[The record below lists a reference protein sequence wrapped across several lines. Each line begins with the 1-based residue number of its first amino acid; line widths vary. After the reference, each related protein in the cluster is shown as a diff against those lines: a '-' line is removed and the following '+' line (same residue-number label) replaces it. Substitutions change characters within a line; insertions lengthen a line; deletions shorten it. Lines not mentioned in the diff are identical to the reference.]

1 MIDANISAICYLI
14 SSVLFILSLKGLSSP
29 KTSRRGNVFG
39 VLGMSIAII
48 TLIMQPNSTN
58 FTYMF
63 SAILIGGLI
72 GSFLGIKIKM
82 TAMPQLVAAFHSLV
96 GLAAVLVATGA
107 FLAPEKFNIFVNEK
121 IKIISAIEMSIGL
134 VVGAITFSGSIIAFA
149 KLQGI
154 MSGNPIIF
162 KFQHF
167 INACLALLT
176 LLLIYLFVVNQELNI
191 FLILAILSL
200 VIGVLI
206 IIPIGGADMPVVV
219 SMLNSYSGWAAA
231 GIGFTLENISL
242 IIVGA
247 LVGSSGAIL
256 SYIMCKAMNR
266 SFISV
271 ILGGFGETS
280 SNKNKDHADKN
291 VKSGGATDASF
302 IMKNSENVII
312 VPGYGMAVAQA
323 QHILKEMCELL
334 KKENIKVT
342 FAIHPVAGRMPGH
355 MNVLLAEA
363 NVPYDDVFELE
374 EINSDFSSCD
384 VAFVIGANDIT
395 NPAAKNDPTSPIA
408 GMPILDI
415 VSAKTVLFVKRSL
428 SPGYAGIDN
437 EVFYNEN
444 TLMLFGDA
452 KKMVEEIVKEL
463 N

>member
-29 KTSRRGNVFG
+29 ETSRRGNVFG
-39 VLGMSIAII
+39 ILRMSIAII

-206 IIPIGGADMPVVV
+206 IIPIGGADIPVVV
-219 SMLNSYSGWAAA
+219 SIFKFYSGWAAA

-280 SNKNKDHADKN
+280 SNKNKDHVNKN

-302 IMKNSENVII
+302 IMKNSESVII
-312 VPGYGMAVAQA
+312 VPGYVHGSSSSSAYF
-323 QHILKEMCELL
+323 K
-334 KKENIKVT
+334 
-342 FAIHPVAGRMPGH
+342 R
-355 MNVLLAEA
+355 NV
-363 NVPYDDVFELE
+363 
-374 EINSDFSSCD
+374 
-384 VAFVIGANDIT
+384 
-395 NPAAKNDPTSPIA
+395 
-408 GMPILDI
+408 
-415 VSAKTVLFVKRSL
+415 
-428 SPGYAGIDN
+428 
-437 EVFYNEN
+437 
-444 TLMLFGDA
+444 
-452 KKMVEEIVKEL
+452 
-463 N
+463 